1 MWFVSIQF
9 LLASHGESSNKPNN
23 TYTKI
28 DRRGYPY
35 IYMVQAKYQRDK
47 LCLPGWVV
55 LKQEFQGELTVTF
68 MDRKVWFV
76 VMGMAPAVIR
86 ERVREKGALWEEPDI
101 VENKETSLKVFKNAD
116 IIKRLKVFFCVVL
129 NSKSYRLRSV
139 SCVMITTELFN
150 REVYT

>member
-1 MWFVSIQF
+1 M
-9 LLASHGESSNKPNN
+9 
-23 TYTKI
+23 
-28 DRRGYPY
+28 
-35 IYMVQAKYQRDK
+35 
-47 LCLPGWVV
+47 
-55 LKQEFQGELTVTF
+55 
-68 MDRKVWFV
+68 
-76 VMGMAPAVIR
+76 
-86 ERVREKGALWEEPDI
+86 REKGALWEEPDI